1 MRHCRY
7 CWRLGRNCGPVER
20 SRKGV
25 GLPLT
30 ATGLQAFHGEGDQA
44 WGREDG
50 GRLTELMELLCEKIG
65 MECGVL

>member
-1 MRHCRY
+1 M
-7 CWRLGRNCGPVER
+7 
-20 SRKGV
+20 

-30 ATGLQAFHGEGDQA
+30 AIGSQVFHGGGHQA

-65 MECGVL
+65 TECGVL

>member
-1 MRHCRY
+1 M
-7 CWRLGRNCGPVER
+7 
-20 SRKGV
+20 